1 MDIVS
6 PKAKMIALGMLDPT
20 LSKSNNFCVKLFPM
34 ETTTTSSK
42 RTGGR
47 SAAVIHSV
55 RTAVEELVKERG
67 SDRVTVP
74 MIAERAG
81 VNPTSIYRR
90 WGDLPTL
97 LNDIATYRLDPERPL
112 PASGTLQGDLTEWAR
127 EIVTHYRKPV
137 NAALLRGGASNAGER
152 TSDCLR
158 NRRTEATMFVDR
170 AEVVGITVDDIVDL
184 VIAPIIYRVIF
195 QPWTLTDDTAE
206 GLVKRLFA

>member
-1 MDIVS
+1 
-6 PKAKMIALGMLDPT
+6 
-20 LSKSNNFCVKLFPM
+20 M
-34 ETTTTSSK
+34 EATTTSS

-47 SAAVIHSV
+47 SAAVIHNV

-112 PASGTLQGDLTEWAR
+112 AQTGSLQGDLTPGQRRSSPTIASPSTRRYCAAEQLMRASAR
-127 EIVTHYRKPV
+127 RT
-137 NAALLRGGASNAGER
+137 ACATGAS
-152 TSDCLR
+152 
-158 NRRTEATMFVDR
+158 RRPCSSSARRMP
-170 AEVVGITVDDIVDL
+170 A
-184 VIAPIIYRVIF
+184 
-195 QPWTLTDDTAE
+195 
-206 GLVKRLFA
+206 

>member
-1 MDIVS
+1 
-6 PKAKMIALGMLDPT
+6 
-20 LSKSNNFCVKLFPM
+20 M
-34 ETTTTSSK
+34 ESTTTPSK

-47 SAAVIHSV
+47 SAAVIHNV

-67 SDRVTVP
+67 SERVTVP

-97 LNDIATYRLDPERPL
+97 INDIATYRLEPDRPL
-112 PASGTLQGDLTEWAR
+112 PASGTLQGDLTDWAR

-137 NAALLRGGASNAGER
+137 NAALLRGGAANAGER

-158 NRRTEATMFVDR
+158 NRRAEAAMFVQRSD
-170 AEVVGITVDDIVDL
+170 ATGITPDDIVDH
-184 VIAPIIYRVIF
+184 VVAPIIYRVIF
-195 QPWTLTDDTAE
+195 QPWTLDDDTAE
-206 GLVKRLFA
+206 HLVARLFA